1 MSTFVGRQE
10 ALALIDSLWNS
21 PKSNFLILYGRR
33 RVGKTRLLTYWLKRH
48 KKHGLYW
55 VAEPTSA
62 LDQLRSFSQALYNFS
77 TPNGTPP
84 APQEFTYASWEQAL
98 LHVAAIAQER
108 RIALILDEF
117 TYLMDVQ
124 PDIAG
129 TLQKVWD
136 QALGEAN
143 LFLVLSG
150 SQMGM
155 MQKQLLSYQAP
166 LYGRSTA
173 QVKLP
178 PLPYGVT
185 KEYFPGYSA
194 AERVALYSVWGGV
207 PAYWERINT
216 QVSILQ
222 NIRSQ
227 SLAVNAQMQE
237 EPRTLLQ
244 DFINDPHN
252 YVGIMRGIAHGARTP
267 ARISTFTGLPPG
279 HMSRYLAVLQ
289 DTGFVARFVPLT
301 EMKINSRR
309 GRYYIV
315 DPFLRFYYHFVAA
328 FQAKLALGEQ
338 EEIVQA
344 VEDGL
349 PQFIEE
355 NTWPELCREWL
366 LRANAQGKFPVS
378 IEETGATWIRHQIF
392 DVVGIDKVKKNLV
405 IGACLWRD
413 EPAGPHVIKELA
425 EKTSA
430 IVPTKGNWSVYY
442 IGFAKNG
449 WQSGATR
456 SAEQAVRQYSGKN
469 WQAKGVYLYELKD
482 VDNDLVS
489 WHENKALQPIT
500 A

>member
-1 MSTFVGRQE
+1 
-10 ALALIDSLWNS
+10 
-21 PKSNFLILYGRR
+21 
-33 RVGKTRLLTYWLKRH
+33 
-48 KKHGLYW
+48 
-55 VAEPTSA
+55 
-62 LDQLRSFSQALYNFS
+62 
-77 TPNGTPP
+77 
-84 APQEFTYASWEQAL
+84 
-98 LHVAAIAQER
+98 
-108 RIALILDEF
+108 
-117 TYLMDVQ
+117 MDVQ

-185 KEYFPGYSA
+185 KEYFPGYGA

-227 SLAVNAQMQE
+227 SLAINAQMQE

-355 NTWPELCREWL
+355 NTWPELCRE
-366 LRANAQGKFPVS
+366 
-378 IEETGATWIRHQIF
+378 
-392 DVVGIDKVKKNLV
+392 
-405 IGACLWRD
+405 
-413 EPAGPHVIKELA
+413 
-425 EKTSA
+425 
-430 IVPTKGNWSVYY
+430 
-442 IGFAKNG
+442 
-449 WQSGATR
+449 
-456 SAEQAVRQYSGKN
+456 
-469 WQAKGVYLYELKD
+469 
-482 VDNDLVS
+482 
-489 WHENKALQPIT
+489 
-500 A
+500 